1 MNNKPEVTFVADDQI
16 LEAYLVVAET
26 VVMGISSPNQILIYC
41 EWMVGKGDACWILK
55 TGSQHG
61 QKVKLH
67 TVFHGA
73 QLQLKHA
80 IIQNY

>member
-41 EWMVGKGDACWILK
+41 E
-55 TGSQHG
+55 
-61 QKVKLH
+61 
-67 TVFHGA
+67 
-73 QLQLKHA
+73 
-80 IIQNY
+80 